1 MQLHHPRHRD
11 SQGQE
16 TFLVASADK
25 QTRNYYT
32 ECSNHHPTL
41 STLSSKGLSCS
52 KMKWWSIYYKFTSKC
67 HSETTPSSAW
77 IYIYYIYIYI
87 YIYIYMKII
96 GWRSIS
102 KYQGYTQTH
111 SRCCWCCI
119 SSMYKVYQ
127 FLLLIWHSFDIRYKV
142 DFILKTTALGG
153 FAT

>member
-67 HSETTPSSAW
+67 HSETTPSSEW

-87 YIYIYMKII
+87 YIYIYENNRVKINI
-96 GWRSIS
+96 KVPRLHTNTQPMLLMLYFKYVQSLPIS
-102 KYQGYTQTH
+102 FTYLA
-111 SRCCWCCI
+111 
-119 SSMYKVYQ
+119 
-127 FLLLIWHSFDIRYKV
+127 FFWHQ
-142 DFILKTTALGG
+142 L
-153 FAT
+153 